1 VTGMSA
7 TDTPALAWRGA
18 EGEEATATAAAAAAA
33 AAAKEEEEET
43 QRSPGQRRLEGL
55 FAIDPADF
63 APGACVRARANALR
77 PTSVL
82 CRGR

>member
-1 VTGMSA
+1 MSA

-18 EGEEATATAAAAAAA
+18 EGEEATATAAAA

>member
-1 VTGMSA
+1 MTGMSA

-18 EGEEATATAAAAAAA
+18 EGEEATATAAAA